1 VRSLAEKETKM
12 VTSVLSTNAIKSN
25 DVLVAMTQGN
35 DADDAVRLTPEV
47 IEAIKK
53 LERYAIL
60 SSHRIGEF
68 RVG

>member
-1 VRSLAEKETKM
+1 MAEKEAGMATDM
-12 VTSVLSTNAIKSN
+12 LSTNAIKSN

-35 DADDAVRLTPEV
+35 EGANAVRLTPDV

>member
-1 VRSLAEKETKM
+1 MATDM
-12 VTSVLSTNAIKSN
+12 LSTNAIKSN

-35 DADDAVRLTPEV
+35 EGANAVRLTPDV